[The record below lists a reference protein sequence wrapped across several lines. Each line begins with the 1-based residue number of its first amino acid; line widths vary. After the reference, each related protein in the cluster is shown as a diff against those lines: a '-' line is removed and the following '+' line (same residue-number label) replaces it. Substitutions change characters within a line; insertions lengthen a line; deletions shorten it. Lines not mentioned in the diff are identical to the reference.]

1 MRHTIVSMTRGDG
14 HKIGE
19 WLQYHADL
27 GINEFHI
34 VLDGDIDGTQDLLA
48 SLSVAAD
55 VFVHPRPEVGEYYD
69 GMSRSER
76 RERVALWRER
86 HAVELAA
93 GTMRGTDALAWR
105 QHLHFAPILARY
117 ASGEHG
123 DGWLSLIDVDEFI
136 VLRQHRTIGELLV
149 GQAAPRVRLLNFNVD
164 TTGYDSSRPVLDQHA
179 LRWSRQD
186 LLAYKDTRWANR
198 FKSVVRYRCA
208 TLNST
213 VHKISRGASA
223 VIDPE
228 VGRLHHFKMPV
239 AELDIPFTVYD
250 PVRPVVP
257 TGRKPGPAPAP
268 ENWGGRRTQG

>member
-1 MRHTIVSMTRGDG
+1 ARRHRRSRSATPGCGCSSTAMRHTIVSMTRGDG

-93 GTMRGTDALAWR
+93 GTMRGTD
-105 QHLHFAPILARY
+105 
-117 ASGEHG
+117 
-123 DGWLSLIDVDEFI
+123 
-136 VLRQHRTIGELLV
+136 
-149 GQAAPRVRLLNFNVD
+149 
-164 TTGYDSSRPVLDQHA
+164 
-179 LRWSRQD
+179 
-186 LLAYKDTRWANR
+186 
-198 FKSVVRYRCA
+198 
-208 TLNST
+208 
-213 VHKISRGASA
+213 
-223 VIDPE
+223 
-228 VGRLHHFKMPV
+228 
-239 AELDIPFTVYD
+239 
-250 PVRPVVP
+250 
-257 TGRKPGPAPAP
+257 
-268 ENWGGRRTQG
+268 